1 MFFIFFLFSPRV
13 KLVPDP
19 TSKYIVISGI
29 LQSKK
34 FGNMTKPLLY
44 ITYYIYIIY
53 IYIYIYIYTYITY
66 ITYYTKKEN
75 VIERS
80 HFTVGYV
87 KEIE

>member
-34 FGNMTKPLLY
+34 FGNMTIPLL
-44 ITYYIYIIY
+44 
-53 IYIYIYIYTYITY
+53 Y

>member
-1 MFFIFFLFSPRV
+1 MFFIFFIFSPRV

-34 FGNMTKPLLY
+34 FGNMTKPLLC
-44 ITYYIYIIY
+44 ITYYIYI
-53 IYIYIYIYTYITY
+53 IYIYIYTYITY

>member
-34 FGNMTKPLLY
+34 FGNMTIPLL
-44 ITYYIYIIY
+44 
-53 IYIYIYIYTYITY
+53 Y

-87 KEIE
+87 REIE

>member
-44 ITYYIYIIY
+44 ITYY
-53 IYIYIYIYTYITY
+53 
-66 ITYYTKKEN
+66 TKKEN

>member
-44 ITYYIYIIY
+44 ITYC
-53 IYIYIYIYTYITY
+53 
-66 ITYYTKKEN
+66 TKKEN

>member
-34 FGNMTKPLLY
+34 FGKMTKPLL
-44 ITYYIYIIY
+44 
-53 IYIYIYIYTYITY
+53 Y

>member
-1 MFFIFFLFSPRV
+1 MFFIFFIFSPRV

-34 FGNMTKPLLY
+34 FGNMTIPLL
-44 ITYYIYIIY
+44 
-53 IYIYIYIYTYITY
+53 Y

>member
-1 MFFIFFLFSPRV
+1 MFFIFSPRV
-13 KLVPDP
+13 KLGPDP

-53 IYIYIYIYTYITY
+53 IYIYIYIHILH
-66 ITYYTKKEN
+66 ILHIILKKKKSSKG
-75 VIERS
+75 VILL
-80 HFTVGYV
+80 
-87 KEIE
+87 

>member
-1 MFFIFFLFSPRV
+1 MFFIFFFFSPRV

-44 ITYYIYIIY
+44 ITYYIYIH
-53 IYIYIYIYTYITY
+53 IYIYTYITY